1 MIIYFTYI
9 SFINGVCNGQSYDK
23 SSSKKGKMTIRR
35 TVKRVLDGDTFQT
48 YRKVNGSNYV
58 RLANKNAPER
68 HQFGGAAATAKLKRQ
83 IQGKTVTLQPVGRSY
98 SRIVAKVRH
107 NRRLVR

>member
-1 MIIYFTYI
+1 
-9 SFINGVCNGQSYDK
+9 
-23 SSSKKGKMTIRR
+23 MTIRR

-58 RLANKNAPER
+58 RLAGVNAPETY
-68 HQFGGAAATAKLKRQ
+68 QFGGAQATNRLKHQ

-98 SRIVAKVRH
+98 GRVVARVRCG
-107 NRRLVR
+107 RGMVR